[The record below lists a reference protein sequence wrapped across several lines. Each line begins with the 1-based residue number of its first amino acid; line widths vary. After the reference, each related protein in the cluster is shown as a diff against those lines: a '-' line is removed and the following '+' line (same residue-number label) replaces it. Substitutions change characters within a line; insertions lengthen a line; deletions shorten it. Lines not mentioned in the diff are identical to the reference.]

1 MSEYSASPAPAAQP
15 TSSLAIAS
23 LLFGILGLTL
33 FPIIGGIIA
42 LITGYMARNQIRDS
56 GGTLGG
62 QGLATAGIVLGWICM
77 GLLVVGLCCGGMIL
91 IPACAALIGF
101 STEGGW
107 YYMILPTLLAV

>member
-1 MSEYSASPAPAAQP
+1 
-15 TSSLAIAS
+15 
-23 LLFGILGLTL
+23 
-33 FPIIGGIIA
+33 
-42 LITGYMARNQIRDS
+42 
-56 GGTLGG
+56 
-62 QGLATAGIVLGWICM
+62 M